1 MEVAARMVETIDH
14 LIMAMGMAGLL
25 VLGLAAMMEYLVPP
39 FPGDT
44 ITLLGGVYAVR
55 GDHPWP
61 LVFLIVTV
69 GSVSGAA
76 INYWFGTWLARRFE
90 AHPNTSYLGFTHA
103 KLEVVQARMRRTGPW
118 LLLVNRFLP
127 AVRGVIFIAAG
138 AARIPRRNALLLGAV
153 SAMAHNALVLMVGRA
168 VGGNLER
175 LEALVSRY
183 QMAVVVLVVV
193 AVLAV
198 VVRAL
203 ARRTPAT

>member
-1 MEVAARMVETIDH
+1 M
-14 LIMAMGMAGLL
+14 L
-25 VLGLAAMMEYLVPP
+25 EYVVPP

-61 LVFLIVTV
+61 LVFLVVSV
-69 GSVSGAA
+69 GSVAGAA

-90 AHPNTSYLGFTHA
+90 VNPHASLFGFTHA
-103 KLEVVQARMRRTGPW
+103 RLEAVQARMRRSGPW

-127 AVRGVIFIAAG
+127 GIRGVIFIAAG

-153 SAMAHNALVLMVGRA
+153 SAMAHTALVLTIGRA

-175 LEALVSRY
+175 LETLVARY
-183 QMAVVVLVVV
+183 QMGVVVLV
-193 AVLAV
+193 AIGVLAV

>member
-1 MEVAARMVETIDH
+1 MVESIDH
-14 LIMAMGMAGLL
+14 FIMAMGMAGLL
-25 VLGLAAMMEYLVPP
+25 LLGLAAMLEYVVPP

-61 LVFLIVTV
+61 LVFLIVTL
-69 GSVSGAA
+69 GSVAGAA

-90 AHPNTSYLGFTHA
+90 ANPQASLFGFTHA
-103 KLEVVQARMRRTGPW
+103 KLEEVQARMRRSGPW
-118 LLLVNRFLP
+118 LLVVNRFLP
-127 AVRGVIFIAAG
+127 GIRGVIFIAAG

-153 SAMAHNALVLMVGRA
+153 SAMAHNALVLTVGRA

-175 LEALVSRY
+175 LESLVSRY
-183 QMAVVVLVVV
+183 QMAVVVLVLIG
-193 AVLAV
+193 VLAV